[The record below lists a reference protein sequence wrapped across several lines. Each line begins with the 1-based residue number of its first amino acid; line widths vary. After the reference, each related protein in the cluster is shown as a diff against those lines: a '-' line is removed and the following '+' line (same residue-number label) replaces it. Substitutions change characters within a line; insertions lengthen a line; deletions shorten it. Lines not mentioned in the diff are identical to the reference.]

1 MKNKIIIS
9 IIKIVVLF
17 CISFTLVFIFDL
29 LFHISRDTKELFI
42 RVMITAIPFA
52 VTILY
57 SDYTAGHL
65 VPADFQLFII

>member
-57 SDYTAGHL
+57 SDYKN
-65 VPADFQLFII
+65 IWKKNSN

>member
-42 RVMITAIPFA
+42 RVMITTIPFA

-57 SDYTAGHL
+57 SDYKN
-65 VPADFQLFII
+65 IWKKNSN

>member
-29 LFHISRDTKELFI
+29 LFYISRDTKELFI
-42 RVMITAIPFA
+42 RVMITAIPFV

-57 SDYTAGHL
+57 SDYKN
-65 VPADFQLFII
+65 IWKKNSN